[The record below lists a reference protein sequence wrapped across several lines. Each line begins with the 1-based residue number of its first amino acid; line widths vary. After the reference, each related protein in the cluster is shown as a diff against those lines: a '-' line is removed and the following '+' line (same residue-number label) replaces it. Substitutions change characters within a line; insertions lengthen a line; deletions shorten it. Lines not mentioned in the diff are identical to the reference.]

1 MRLIYL
7 AAIARAFNSAANR
20 KSCVASRPI
29 TSYIFVSTVTPGIDQ
44 GDFLAIKNVAM
55 ENSRN
60 SAITGLLACNG
71 FNFMQCI
78 EGDRSVL
85 NALMHR
91 IWQDDRH
98 SGVTIVDEREARTRQ
113 FAQLHVVGRFWSAQ
127 QGSERSVLSEILADK
142 SVSNVARTM
151 FQSFDSLGIK
161 KAG

>member
-20 KSCVASRPI
+20 KSFVASRPI

-71 FNFMQCI
+71 FNFMQ
-78 EGDRSVL
+78 
-85 NALMHR
+85 R

-127 QGSERSVLSEILADK
+127 QGSERAVLSEILAGET
-142 SVSNVARTM
+142 VSNVARTM
-151 FQSFDSLGIK
+151 FQSFNSLGIK

>member
-7 AAIARAFNSAANR
+7 VAIARGLNSAANR

-44 GDFLAIKNVAM
+44 GDFLAIKNDAI

-71 FNFMQCI
+71 LNFMQCI
-78 EGDRSVL
+78 EGDRAVL
-85 NALMHR
+85 NVLMHR
-91 IWQDDRH
+91 IWQDNRH
-98 SGVTIVDEREARTRQ
+98 NGVTIVDEREARTRQ

-127 QGSERSVLSEILADK
+127 QGFERADLSEILAGET
-142 SVSNVARTM
+142 VSSVARTM
-151 FQSFDSLGIK
+151 FQSFNSLGIK